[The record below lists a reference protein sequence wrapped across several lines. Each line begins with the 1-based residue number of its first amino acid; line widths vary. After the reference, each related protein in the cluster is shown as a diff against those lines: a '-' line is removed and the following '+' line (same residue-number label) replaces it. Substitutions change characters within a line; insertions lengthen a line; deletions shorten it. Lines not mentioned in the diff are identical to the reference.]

1 MKKYY
6 KERFEAQRRL
16 AQKIAPFNAVSD
28 ILEKM
33 REEARNLVPSA
44 MEACILL
51 LDPEAQKYTRP
62 LQCALYERP
71 VNCLLCKR
79 SRAAIQKALDKK
91 KGVVVSGPDPV
102 VRHDNAQVEV
112 GPEAAIPVFVGD
124 DILAVVS
131 IVSKPG
137 TRFTSKDFFLIKDL
151 SEAMGN
157 AIMNAKKH
165 WEVTQEKI
173 KIGQML
179 THLSPF
185 VPQSV
190 RQIVENNPE
199 LLKQEKEKKDVTV
212 LFLDLEGYTRLSSD
226 RPEIEVNEIVERMFS
241 SFVDPIH
248 RSGGDINETAGD
260 GLMIIFKNY
269 NPKANA
275 INAIKAAFDIDRI
288 SHQMNRKIHG
298 GSKPINV
305 NMGINSGSALLGLTQ
320 FKGSLDMRMT
330 YTASGPVTNLAA
342 RLADYAKGGDI
353 VIGEETKHFVEG
365 LWPIVDLGQVHMK
378 GLDEPLRIYSLK
390 RELHERDGKKER
402 KVLKAKSGA

>member
-16 AQKIAPFNAVSD
+16 AQKIAPFNEVND

-62 LQCALYERP
+62 LQCALYDRP

-79 SRAAIQKALDKK
+79 GRGAIQKALDKR
-91 KGVVVSGPDPV
+91 KGVVVSRPDPV
-102 VRHDNAQVEV
+102 LRHDDSHIDV
-112 GPEAAIPVFVGD
+112 GPEAAIPVFVND
-124 DILAVVS
+124 EILAVVS
-131 IVSKPG
+131 VVSKPG
-137 TRFTSKDFFLIKDL
+137 TRFTSKDFFIMRDL
-151 SEAMGN
+151 SEVVGN
-157 AIMNAKKH
+157 AILNAKKH

-173 KIGQML
+173 RINQML

-199 LLKQEKEKKDVTV
+199 LLKQEKKKKDVTV
-212 LFLDLEGYTRLSSD
+212 LFLDLEGYTRLSSH
-226 RPEIEVNEIVERMFS
+226 RSETEVNEIVEKMFS

-269 NPKANA
+269 NPKGNA
-275 INAIKAAFDIDRI
+275 INAIKAAFDVDRI
-288 SHQMNRKIHG
+288 SQQMNRKINE

-305 NMGINSGSALLGLTQ
+305 NIGINSGMALVGLTQ
-320 FKGSLDMRMT
+320 FKGSLDTRMT
-330 YTASGPVTNLAA
+330 YTATGPVTNLAA
-342 RLADYAKGGDI
+342 RLADHAKGGDI
-353 VIGEETKHFVEG
+353 LIGEETKQLVEG
-365 LWPIVDLGQVHMK
+365 LWPIFDLGQVHIK
-378 GLDEPLRIYSLK
+378 GLDDPMSIYSLK
-390 RELHERDGKKER
+390 GELHQT
-402 KVLKAKSGA
+402 ST